1 MNWTEASHSASDAA
15 AGVAA
20 GGSGG
25 RVVESST
32 PNGCLRVR
40 VRASPLRG
48 PVASAL
54 DGQAEALRGLLQGG
68 GGGGGGAAA
77 ASTGGLRD
85 KLREIAAW
93 EDGSMSM
100 STLQVSRG
108 AVYQMRY

>member
-54 DGQAEALRGLLQGG
+54 DGQAEALRGLLLGG

-77 ASTGGLRD
+77 AGASTGALRD
-85 KLREIAAW
+85 KLREIAAG
-93 EDGSMSM
+93 EDGSASM
-100 STLQVSRG
+100 STLQARQG
-108 AVYQMRY
+108 AVRHD